1 MRFLHVCIISV
12 FLFLI
17 CISGCTTS
25 TPPLETRTP
34 LPQTATPLSAEIRD
48 RAVVSIM
55 SDQLSVFQSDLNI
68 LAHSLSAGNCPAIQA
83 ASRTLQNTT
92 SSQAST
98 LEQLRSNDTNIEQ
111 ARIAQIS
118 AYKNA
123 GKFAHELQKMC
134 EVKDVNA
141 VLSHA
146 DNASAFLN
154 ATMQD
159 LASAQQFIKN
169 AGSD

>member
-1 MRFLHVCIISV
+1 MRVLHVCIISLI
-12 FLFLI
+12 LFLI
-17 CISGCTTS
+17 CTSGCTTS
-25 TPPLETRTP
+25 TPQLETQTP
-34 LPQTATPLSAEIRD
+34 LPQTAAPLSAEIRD

-55 SDQLSVFQSDLNI
+55 SDQLSVFQSDLNV

-83 ASRTLQNTT
+83 ASRNLQNTT
-92 SSQAST
+92 TSQASL
-98 LEQLRSNDTNIEQ
+98 LERLRSNDTNIEQ

-118 AYKNA
+118 AYQNA
-123 GKFAHELQKMC
+123 GKFASEIQKMC
-134 EVKDVNA
+134 EVKDANA

-159 LASAQQFIKN
+159 LASAQQFIRK

>member
-1 MRFLHVCIISV
+1 MRFLHVCIMSV
-12 FLFLI
+12 ILLLI

-25 TPPLETRTP
+25 TPPLETGTP
-34 LPQTATPLSAEIRD
+34 LRQTAPTVSAEIRD

-55 SDQLSVFQSDLNI
+55 SDQLSVFQSDLNV

-83 ASRTLQNTT
+83 ASRNLQNTT
-92 SSQAST
+92 TSQASL
-98 LEQLRSNDTNIEQ
+98 LERLRSNDTNIEQ

-118 AYKNA
+118 AYQDA
-123 GKFAHELQKMC
+123 GKFASEIQKMC
-134 EVKDVNA
+134 EVKDANA

-159 LASAQQFIKN
+159 LASAQQFIKK